1 MADDEDHGTVYGW
14 KAEYAKSGRSK
25 CQVTGEVIAA
35 KALRI
40 GKEVDNPFKAG
51 TRMHLWHSVDGLF
64 DSFRKG
70 RDDKPRIN
78 ATDEIVAFDDLKSE
92 DQEKLQELIDAENAF
107 RAGLAAVDDE
117 ATRLEHTK
125 DGGVFW
131 SVVQSENTTRVKWG
145 AIGDSGRVSEKEHK
159 TEAAATKFVDKR
171 IAEKIAGGYVE
182 ADEEDEEDED
192 EDDY

>member
-1 MADDEDHGTVYGW
+1 MYGW

-25 CQVTGEVIAA
+25 CQVTGEVIPE

-78 ATDEIVAFDDLKSE
+78 ATDEIVGFDDLKEE
-92 DQEKLQELIDAENAF
+92 DQERLQELIDAENEF
-107 RAGLAAVDDE
+107 RAGLAAVVPCN
-117 ATRLEHTK
+117 K
-125 DGGVFW
+125 VP
-131 SVVQSENTTRVKWG
+131 
-145 AIGDSGRVSEKEHK
+145 
-159 TEAAATKFVDKR
+159 
-171 IAEKIAGGYVE
+171 
-182 ADEEDEEDED
+182 
-192 EDDY
+192 